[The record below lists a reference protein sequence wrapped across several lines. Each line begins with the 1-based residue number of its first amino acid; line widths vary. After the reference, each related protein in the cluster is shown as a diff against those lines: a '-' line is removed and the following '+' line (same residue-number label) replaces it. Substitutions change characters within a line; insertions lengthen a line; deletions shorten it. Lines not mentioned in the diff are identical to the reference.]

1 MILELFLS
9 LFSTPSIL
17 LPSNREMSKLHE
29 RVKKFVPAS
38 TMNHLVACKIKFQCL
53 TMHTSLPDLDSS
65 YCFHL
70 IFHQF
75 PNTVSYK
82 PKYIFFLLNSFPS
95 TSIFSVNVW
104 IFFSFYNIYLFNRY
118 FLMFSCARI
127 CEKNRGKAWSLLSKW
142 SSYLPSSLWVI

>member
-65 YCFHL
+65 YYFHL

-127 CEKNRGKAWSLLSKW
+127 CEKNRGKA
-142 SSYLPSSLWVI
+142 